1 MSDGDET
8 DFVNLRSTVLVV
20 PFPTLHHGLRNQ
32 KLMLLVQKIIDFG
45 LVVIEND
52 GKPFSLSSDLMF
64 LFLILLITKRDTM
77 YVKNHV
83 KYW

>member
-8 DFVNLRSTVLVV
+8 DFVDLRSTVLIV
-20 PFPTLHHGLRNQ
+20 PIPTVHHGLRNR

-52 GKPFSLSSDLMF
+52 GKPFSQ
-64 LFLILLITKRDTM
+64 
-77 YVKNHV
+77 
-83 KYW
+83 